1 MAEAQPAGRRVAS
14 RYQLLEAIGRGG
26 MGIVWRA
33 HDELLDREVAI
44 KEVRYADMLGEDN
57 QEDFNRRTKREA
69 RAAGRLTH
77 PNVVVV
83 HDVVEEDG
91 RPWIVMQLV
100 ESRSLGKVMRQ
111 DGPLPP
117 RRVAEIG
124 LKLLEALR
132 AAHAQGV
139 LHRDVKP
146 ENVLLADDGRV
157 VLTDFGIATLEAET
171 ALTMT
176 GIAGTPAFI
185 PPERIKGGA
194 AQRES
199 DLWSLGATLY
209 AAVEGKPP
217 HDRGG
222 ALPTMHAILNDEPE
236 PPVHAGPL
244 APVLEGLLRKDPA
257 LRMPYKEAE
266 RLLRRVAEGDR
277 VRPPRTAV
285 MPAVNAGDDTDPGAR
300 FQPGAVPETGAKLD
314 SVPSEPSGAKEEASA
329 PPARGEEPRKPPSK
343 NPAKNP
349 KTPAGT
355 PAEAV
360 RPTPTPAP
368 DVPPSAPAAGSAE
381 KAKAAPKKT
390 ARGGQAA
397 EAAADSPGPD
407 AGAGARAPEAGADSK
422 AKRPTGKAIP
432 APPVSSA
439 AEAASEGAPPILAR
453 FAPKPKPPVGAKTEP
468 TPGPEPAPPS
478 APVTGATPADEAA
491 PPILAR
497 FAPKPKPA
505 VGAKTEPTPGP
516 EPTQKTEPAP
526 ASAAADEAAPP
537 ILARFAPKPR
547 PTIGQKTEPTP
558 KPGADVTRVRETKP
572 GTAPSEPDL
581 PAGSRSTGPEVSRE
595 GAPPVAEP
603 GAEGRKPVSR
613 PNPFP
618 PVGRGPGTE
627 QMPASA
633 SKAEPAPREEPA
645 AYGGHGDGGDTL
657 ISRSSGVS
665 PVKRGLLVLVPALLI
680 VGGIAGWLGLRSGDG
695 DETPQAKPVDPSASS
710 ASEAPSGGAETTP
723 EGSPSPETSPSEDPS
738 TSPSSSPSPTKKE
751 KKSPLPS
758 GWRMHKD
765 GNGFSIGLPKGWA
778 VEKRPGRQVWFRGP
792 DRTSFV
798 FVEYVDKA
806 GPDPKKDWESQE
818 GAVRGNF
825 PGYDRIR
832 IANVKYMV
840 KAADWEFTWNT
851 NSGKARV
858 INRGFVTKGGRGYAI
873 YWHTLAKDW
882 KKNMHLFEGFTATFS
897 SKK

>member
-1 MAEAQPAGRRVAS
+1 MAEAQPEGRRIAS
-14 RYQLLEAIGRGG
+14 RYHLLEAIGRGG

-100 ESRSLGKVMRQ
+100 ESRSLGKVLRQ

-185 PPERIKGGA
+185 PPERIKGGS

-236 PPVHAGPL
+236 PPAHAGPL
-244 APVLEGLLRKDPA
+244 TPVLEGLLRKDPA

-266 RLLRRVAEGDR
+266 RLLRRVAEGERDR
-277 VRPPRTAV
+277 PARTAV
-285 MPAVNAGDDTDPGAR
+285 MPAVSPADETDPGIG

-314 SVPSEPSGAKEEASA
+314 AVPPGSKKDAPP
-329 PPARGEEPRKPPSK
+329 PPARREEQ
-343 NPAKNP
+343 P
-349 KTPAGT
+349 KA
-355 PAEAV
+355 
-360 RPTPTPAP
+360 AP
-368 DVPPSAPAAGSAE
+368 KAPAAGARQEPAPAAAAGSVAKSGKAE
-381 KAKAAPKKT
+381 KAPEKDAPAAK
-390 ARGGQAA
+390 GGRASGA
-397 EAAADSPGPD
+397 GAPASD
-407 AGAGARAPEAGADSK
+407 AGAGSRVSEQVSKQDSEQASDAETDPK
-422 AKRPTGKAIP
+422 ASRP
-432 APPVSSA
+432 A
-439 AEAASEGAPPILAR
+439 AEGTPVPP
-453 FAPKPKPPVGAKTEP
+453 
-468 TPGPEPAPPS
+468 
-478 APVTGATPADEAA
+478 AA
-491 PPILAR
+491 PA
-497 FAPKPKPA
+497 
-505 VGAKTEPTPGP
+505 G
-516 EPTQKTEPAP
+516 
-526 ASAAADEAAPP
+526 SAPP

-547 PTIGQKTEPTP
+547 PATTPKPEPTP
-558 KPGADVTRVRETKP
+558 EPKPEPPILARFAPKPRPATTPKPEPADVAPAREAKPGAAPSASPGAVAPGATA
-572 GTAPSEPDL
+572 GTAGKRPAPQASRESAP
-581 PAGSRSTGPEVSRE
+581 PAGEPEAARQ
-595 GAPPVAEP
+595 
-603 GAEGRKPVSR
+603 KPAAR

-618 PVGRGPGTE
+618 PVGR
-627 QMPASA
+627 
-633 SKAEPAPREEPA
+633 EPAPRPEPA
-645 AYGGHGDGGDTL
+645 AEPVSASRAEPASREEPSPPSHAGDDGAYSGNHDTL
-657 ISRSSGVS
+657 ASRGPGGS
-665 PVKRGLLVLVPALLI
+665 PMRRGLLVLVPALLI
-680 VGGIAGWLGLRSGDG
+680 VGGIAGWLGMRSGDG
-695 DETPQAKPVDPSASS
+695 EETPQARSGEPSASS
-710 ASEAPSGGAETTP
+710 ASNAPSGTAETTP
-723 EGSPSPETSPSEDPS
+723 ESSPDPETSPSSSASSSESPS
-738 TSPSSSPSPTKKE
+738 ASPSSSPSPTKTE
-751 KKSPLPS
+751 KKSALPS

-778 VEKRPGRQVWFRGP
+778 VDRRPGQQVWFRGP
-792 DRTSFV
+792 DRVSYV
-798 FVEYVDKA
+798 MVEYVDKA
-806 GPDPKKDWESQE
+806 GPDPKQDWLDYEPS
-818 GAVRGNF
+818 VRSRFN
-825 PGYDRIR
+825 GYERIR
-832 IANVKYMV
+832 IANVKYME

-851 NSGKARV
+851 SSGKARV

-882 KKNMHLFEGFTATFS
+882 KKNMRLFEGFTATFS

>member
-314 SVPSEPSGAKEEASA
+314 SVPSEPSGSKEEVSA
-329 PPARGEEPRKPPSK
+329 PPARGEEPRKPS
-343 NPAKNP
+343 A
-349 KTPAGT
+349 KTPAKT

-360 RPTPTPAP
+360 RPKPAPAP
-368 DVPPSAPAAGSAE
+368 DVPASAPAAGSEE

-390 ARGGQAA
+390 AQGGQAS

-407 AGAGARAPEAGADSK
+407 AGAGARAPEAGAGSK
-422 AKRPTGKAIP
+422 AKRTTGEATP
-432 APPVSSA
+432 APPTSSA
-439 AEAASEGAPPILAR
+439 S
-453 FAPKPKPPVGAKTEP
+453 
-468 TPGPEPAPPS
+468 
-478 APVTGATPADEAA
+478 EAA

-497 FAPKPKPA
+497 FAPKPKPTIGRRTESTSKPEPA
-505 VGAKTEPTPGP
+505 AGATPAAEGAPPILARFAPRPKPTTGP
-516 EPTQKTEPAP
+516 EPTQKTEPTP
-526 ASAAADEAAPP
+526 TSAAAAEAAPP
-537 ILARFAPKPR
+537 ILARFAPKPK
-547 PTIGQKTEPTP
+547 PTIGQKAEPTP
-558 KPGADVTRVRETKP
+558 KPAADVTQVRETKP
-572 GTAPSEPDL
+572 GTAPSEPAL
-581 PAGSRSTGPEVSRE
+581 PAGSRSAGPEASRE

-618 PVGRGPGTE
+618 PVGREPGTE
-627 QMPASA
+627 QKPASA
-633 SKAEPAPREEPA
+633 SRAEPAPREEPA

-657 ISRSSGVS
+657 VSRSSGVS

-680 VGGIAGWLGLRSGDG
+680 VGGIAGWLGMRSGDG

-710 ASEAPSGGAETTP
+710 ASEAPSGGAEATP
-723 EGSPSPETSPSEDPS
+723 EGSPSSETSPSEDPS
-738 TSPSSSPSPTKKE
+738 ESPSADPSPTKKE

-778 VEKRPGRQVWFRGP
+778 VEKRPGQQVWFRGP

-806 GPDPKKDWESQE
+806 GPDPKKDWENQE
-818 GAVRGNF
+818 GVVRGNF

-840 KAADWEFTWNT
+840 KASDWEFTWNT
-851 NSGKARV
+851 SSGKARV
-858 INRGFVTKGGRGYAI
+858 INRGFITKGGRGYAI

>member
-1 MAEAQPAGRRVAS
+1 MAEAQPEGRRIAS
-14 RYQLLEAIGRGG
+14 RYHLLEAIGRGG

-100 ESRSLGKVMRQ
+100 ESRSLGKVLRQ

-117 RRVAEIG
+117 QRVAEIG
-124 LKLLEALR
+124 LKLLEALG

-185 PPERIKGGA
+185 PPERIKGGS

-236 PPVHAGPL
+236 TPVHAGAL

-257 LRMPYKEAE
+257 LRMPYKEAH
-266 RLLRRVAEGDR
+266 RLLRRVSEGEGEGDR
-277 VRPPRTAV
+277 DRPARTAV
-285 MPAVNAGDDTDPGAR
+285 MPAVDPSDDTDPGIR
-300 FQPGAVPETGAKLD
+300 FRPGAVPETGAKLD
-314 SVPSEPSGAKEEASA
+314 SVPPPDSEDEASP
-329 PPARGEEPRKPPSK
+329 PPARREEPRKAAAKAPSSEAARRK
-343 NPAKNP
+343 PAP
-349 KTPAGT
+349 AVPSPAVPDPAGKAKT
-355 PAEAV
+355 EKA
-360 RPTPTPAP
+360 
-368 DVPPSAPAAGSAE
+368 APAAKGGE
-381 KAKAAPKKT
+381 AASSGADAP
-390 ARGGQAA
+390 AQDA
-397 EAAADSPGPD
+397 EAGSP
-407 AGAGARAPEAGADSK
+407 APEAGAGSK
-422 AKRPTGKAIP
+422 ASRPTGKAT
-432 APPVSSA
+432 PV
-439 AEAASEGAPPILAR
+439 
-453 FAPKPKPPVGAKTEP
+453 P
-468 TPGPEPAPPS
+468 T
-478 APVTGATPADEAA
+478 ATPAEAA
-491 PPILAR
+491 PPVL
-497 FAPKPKPA
+497 
-505 VGAKTEPTPGP
+505 
-516 EPTQKTEPAP
+516 
-526 ASAAADEAAPP
+526 S
-537 ILARFAPKPR
+537 RFAPKPR
-547 PTIGQKTEPTP
+547 PAADPKPTP
-558 KPGADVTRVRETKP
+558 APRPEPAAGAAAPPLLPRFAPKPRPAADPEPGSKSAAGTAPARETTR
-572 GTAPSEPDL
+572 GTAPSASPG
-581 PAGSRSTGPEVSRE
+581 PAGRKPAAPEAGRA
-595 GAPPVAEP
+595 GAPPAPEP
-603 GAEGRKPVSR
+603 ETARQKPVSR

-618 PVGRGPGTE
+618 PVGRE
-627 QMPASA
+627 PAPRPEPAREPVSA
-633 SKAEPAPREEPA
+633 SRAEPAPREEPSA
-645 AYGGHGDGGDTL
+645 PSYSGHDHGADTL
-657 ISRSSGVS
+657 AAQGSGAS
-665 PVKRGLLVLVPALLI
+665 PMKRGLLVLLPALLI
-680 VGGIAGWLGLRSGDG
+680 VGGIAGWLGMRSGDEG
-695 DETPQAKPVDPSASS
+695 ETPQAKPGDPGASS
-710 ASEAPSGGAETTP
+710 VSNAPSDSTETTSDSSPGP
-723 EGSPSPETSPSEDPS
+723 EGSPSSSASPSES
-738 TSPSSSPSPTKKE
+738 SSASPSSSPSPTKKE
-751 KKSPLPS
+751 EEKSPLPS

-778 VEKRPGRQVWFRGP
+778 VEKRPGQQVWFRGP

-806 GPDPKKDWESQE
+806 GPDPKKDWENQE
-818 GAVRGNF
+818 RVVRGNF
-825 PGYDRIR
+825 SGYDRIR

-851 NSGKARV
+851 SSGKARV

>member
-1 MAEAQPAGRRVAS
+1 MAEAQPEGRRIAS

-83 HDVVEEDG
+83 HDVIEEDG

-100 ESRSLGKVMRQ
+100 ESRSLGKVLRQ

-185 PPERIKGGA
+185 PPERIKGGS

-236 PPVHAGPL
+236 TPVHAGPL

-257 LRMPYKEAE
+257 LRMPYKEAV
-266 RLLRRVAEGDR
+266 RLLRAVAESESDR
-277 VRPPRTAV
+277 DRPARTAV
-285 MPAVNAGDDTDPGAR
+285 MPTVDPGEDATDPGIR

-314 SVPSEPSGAKEEASA
+314 SVPSGSKEEAA
-329 PPARGEEPRKPPSK
+329 PAPQEKPREKPREAA
-343 NPAKNP
+343 AK
-349 KTPAGT
+349 A

-360 RPTPTPAP
+360 RPKPAP
-368 DVPPSAPAAGSAE
+368 AKPASPKPAAPSAAGSVAAGSIAAGSAE
-381 KAKAAPKKT
+381 KAKEAPEEAASAAK
-390 ARGGQAA
+390 GGQ
-397 EAAADSPGPD
+397 
-407 AGAGARAPEAGADSK
+407 APEAGAGSPASDAGTGAPAPEAGAGST
-422 AKRPTGKAIP
+422 ASRPTGEATP
-432 APPVSSA
+432 APPASSA
-439 AEAASEGAPPILAR
+439 AEAAPPIL
-453 FAPKPKPPVGAKTEP
+453 P
-468 TPGPEPAPPS
+468 
-478 APVTGATPADEAA
+478 
-491 PPILAR
+491 R

-505 VGAKTEPTPGP
+505 TGAKPTPKP
-516 EPTQKTEPAP
+516 EPEPAP
-526 ASAAADEAAPP
+526 RPEAAAPP
-537 ILARFAPKPR
+537 VLPRFAPKP
-547 PTIGQKTEPTP
+547 
-558 KPGADVTRVRETKP
+558 KPATGAKPEAAADVAPAHETKP
-572 GTAPSEPDL
+572 GTVPSASAGLATGKKPAAP
-581 PAGSRSTGPEVSRE
+581 TTSRE
-595 GAPPVAEP
+595 GAPAATEP
-603 GAEGRKPVSR
+603 GSQRQKPVSR

-618 PVGRGPGTE
+618 PVGR
-627 QMPASA
+627 
-633 SKAEPAPREEPA
+633 EPAPRPEPTREREPVSAAREEPPA
-645 AYGGHGDGGDTL
+645 PSSGGHETGTPAPREPGT
-657 ISRSSGVS
+657 S
-665 PVKRGLLVLVPALLI
+665 PVRRGLLVLVPALLI
-680 VGGIAGWLGLRSGDG
+680 VGGIAGWLGLRSGD
-695 DETPQAKPVDPSASS
+695 ETPQARPGEAGASS
-710 ASEAPSGGAETTP
+710 ASDAPSGATETTP
-723 EGSPSPETSPSEDPS
+723 EGSPDPETSPSSSASPS
-738 TSPSSSPSPTKKE
+738 SPSESPSASPSSSPSPTKTEE
-751 KKSPLPS
+751 KSALPS
-758 GWRMHKD
+758 GWKTHKD
-765 GNGFSIGLPKGWA
+765 SNGFSIGLPKGWA
-778 VEKRPGRQVWFRGP
+778 VEKRPGKQVWFRGP

-806 GPDPKKDWESQE
+806 GPDPKKDWENQE
-818 GAVRGNF
+818 SVVRGNF
-825 PGYDRIR
+825 SGYERIR

-882 KKNMHLFEGFTATFS
+882 KKNMHFFEGFTATFS

>member
-1 MAEAQPAGRRVAS
+1 MAEAQPEGRRVAS

-100 ESRSLGKVMRQ
+100 ESRSLGKVLRQ

-117 RRVAEIG
+117 QRVAEIG

-185 PPERIKGGA
+185 PPERIKGGS

-236 PPVHAGPL
+236 PPLHAGPL

-266 RLLRRVAEGDR
+266 RLLRRVAEGEGNRDR
-277 VRPPRTAV
+277 PARTAV
-285 MPAVNAGDDTDPGAR
+285 MPAVDPADETDPGIGL
-300 FQPGAVPETGAKLD
+300 QPGAVPETGAKLD
-314 SVPSEPSGAKEEASA
+314 AARPGAKKDASP
-329 PPARGEEPRKPPSK
+329 PPARREEQEQRKAA
-343 NPAKNP
+343 AK
-349 KTPAGT
+349 
-355 PAEAV
+355 
-360 RPTPTPAP
+360 
-368 DVPPSAPAAGSAE
+368 APAADARRQPAPAAAGSVAAGSGE
-381 KAKAAPKKT
+381 KAAPAPAKDAPAAK
-390 ARGGQAA
+390 GGQAS
-397 EAAADSPGPD
+397 EAAAEAGSPVPD
-407 AGAGARAPEAGADSK
+407 AGAGSPGSEAGAGPK
-422 AKRPTGKAIP
+422 ASRPAGK
-432 APPVSSA
+432 
-439 AEAASEGAPPILAR
+439 GAPVPPA
-453 FAPKPKPPVGAKTEP
+453 APA
-468 TPGPEPAPPS
+468 
-478 APVTGATPADEAA
+478 EAA
-491 PPILAR
+491 PPIL
-497 FAPKPKPA
+497 
-505 VGAKTEPTPGP
+505 
-516 EPTQKTEPAP
+516 
-526 ASAAADEAAPP
+526 S
-537 ILARFAPKPR
+537 RFAPKPR
-547 PTIGQKTEPTP
+547 PATTSKPEPTP
-558 KPGADVTRVRETKP
+558 EPEPGPRPGAAAASPASPASPAPPVLPRFAPKPRPATDPKSEPAAGVAPAREAKP
-572 GTAPSEPDL
+572 GTASSASPGAAAPGSTSGKKPAPRASREDAP
-581 PAGSRSTGPEVSRE
+581 PAG
-595 GAPPVAEP
+595 EP
-603 GAEGRKPVSR
+603 GAARQKPAAR

-618 PVGRGPGTE
+618 PVGRE
-627 QMPASA
+627 PAPRPEPAAAPVSA
-633 SKAEPAPREEPA
+633 SRAEPAPWEEPSPVYA
-645 AYGGHGDGGDTL
+645 GNHDTL
-657 ISRSSGVS
+657 ASRESGGS
-665 PVKRGLLVLVPALLI
+665 PVRRGLLVLLPALLV

-695 DETPQAKPVDPSASS
+695 DETPQARPGDPSASS
-710 ASEAPSGGAETTP
+710 ASDAPSGTAETTP
-723 EGSPSPETSPSEDPS
+723 EGSPDPETSPPSSSASPSE
-738 TSPSSSPSPTKKE
+738 SPSSSPSPTKTE
-751 KKSPLPS
+751 EKSPLPS
-758 GWRMHKD
+758 GWKMHKD
-765 GNGFSIGLPKGWA
+765 SNGFSIGLPKGWA
-778 VEKRPGRQVWFRGP
+778 VEKRPGKQVWFRGP

-806 GPDPKKDWESQE
+806 GPDPKKDWENQE
-818 GAVRGNF
+818 RVVRGNF
-825 PGYDRIR
+825 SGYQRVR
-832 IANVKYMV
+832 IANVKYME

-851 NSGKARV
+851 SSGKARV

-873 YWHTLAKDW
+873 YWHTLAKNA